1 MRGVPALKCRAKHVR
16 LGFPALKCRVMHSP
30 AIHRRVKKALP
41 PLLGFNPMFSPAIYC
56 RERSIKLLS
65 ELFPC
70 EGEVPRRGDGVKK
83 HPMFS
88 NIMPLSPLKTSMF
101 SNKMLLRLL
110 KTSMFSNMMPLRLL
124 KPSMFSNKTP
134 LRPFKASMFENIK
147 KILPSKPCCIK
158 TLSYFYGDAP

>member
-1 MRGVPALKCRAKHVR
+1 
-16 LGFPALKCRVMHSP
+16 MHSP

-41 PLLGFNPMFSPAIYC
+41 PLLGFNPMFSPAICC

-88 NIMPLSPLKTSMF
+88 NMTPLRPLETSMF
-101 SNKMLLRLL
+101 ENKTLLRLL
-110 KTSMFSNMMPLRLL
+110 ETSMFSNMMPLRLL
-124 KPSMFSNKTP
+124 KASMFSNKTP
-134 LRPFKASMFENIK
+134 LRALNASMFENIK
-147 KILPSKPCCIK
+147 KNSPLEALLYQNFIVFLRRCSLKGINR
-158 TLSYFYGDAP
+158 